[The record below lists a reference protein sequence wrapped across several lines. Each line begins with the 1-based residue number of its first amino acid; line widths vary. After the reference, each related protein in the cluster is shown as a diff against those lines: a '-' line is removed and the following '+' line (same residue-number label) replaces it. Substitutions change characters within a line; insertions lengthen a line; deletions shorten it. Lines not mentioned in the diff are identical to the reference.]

1 MAKVKP
7 LYARFAEE
15 YLVDLDQTAAY
26 RRARGNGKVLVGD
39 KVTASRIHQRQEVQE
54 LIKTGMAKRS
64 ARTEITQDMVLQE
77 LAKIGFSNMADYV
90 AVSGTSVVV
99 ALDKMT
105 RDQAAAV
112 SEITVEE
119 YMEGRGDLAREVKRT
134 KFKLSDKR
142 AALCDIGKHLG
153 MFRENQ
159 GGDEAPMPTRVVI
172 EVVDGR
178 KQPGD

>member
-1 MAKVKP
+1 MALSEKRK
-7 LYARFAEE
+7 RFAQE
-15 YLVDLDQTAAY
+15 YVVDLVGSAAAIRAGY
-26 RRARGNGKVLVGD
+26 SERRAKQA
-39 KVTASRIHQRQEVQE
+39 ASDLLSDPEVQAYVQQLRE
-54 LIKTGMAKRS
+54 AQAKRC
-64 ARTEITQDMVLQE
+64 EITADMVLAE
-77 LAKIGFSNMADYV
+77 LAKIGFANMADYITTTPTGIY
-90 AVSGTSVVV
+90 VS
-99 ALDKMT
+99 LDKMT

-153 MFRENQ
+153 MFRENP
-159 GGDEAPMPTRVVI
+159 GGEEAPMPTKVVI

-178 KQPGD
+178 KSDGD